1 MGAFFWGILR
11 ALFQFGVFFFFWYGY
26 TLADT
31 KNNHKNNKKENQMK
45 KSIRKEASRVF
56 FVALACI
63 AFVSSHLSANSPKK
77 SIQERSQEIEQ
88 TFQTKI
94 NELESRLKVIIE
106 AEQRNKPQTE
116 SYKGSGYEH
125 YLSQFESKK
134 ESAKD
139 LSKHHNQYKQEAI
152 AKAKE
157 SAKAYNAENELAHL
171 EENVGKISS
180 EFLSKIKHAKAN
192 LRATPHKQSL
202 GAQTPHAQSTKNG
215 AKSIY
220 KEKIEWIL
228 QSFENE
234 HNEIVSGA
242 YNAFSEHLA
251 SVYDKK

>member
-1 MGAFFWGILR
+1 
-11 ALFQFGVFFFFWYGY
+11 
-26 TLADT
+26 
-31 KNNHKNNKKENQMK
+31 MK
-45 KSIRKEASRVF
+45 KSVRKDASRVF
-56 FVALACI
+56 FVALACM

-106 AEQRNKPQTE
+106 AEQKNKPQTE
-116 SYKGSGYEH
+116 SLKGSGYEH

-139 LSKHHNQYKQEAI
+139 LSKHHNQYKQEVI

-180 EFLSKIKHAKAN
+180 EFLSKIKHAKTN
-192 LRATPHKQSL
+192 LRTQTPYKQSL
-202 GAQTPHAQSTKNG
+202 SAQTSHAQSTKNST
-215 AKSIY
+215 KSIY

-242 YNAFSEHLA
+242 YNAFSEYLE
-251 SVYDKK
+251 SLYDKK

>member
-1 MGAFFWGILR
+1 
-11 ALFQFGVFFFFWYGY
+11 
-26 TLADT
+26 
-31 KNNHKNNKKENQMK
+31 MK
-45 KSIRKEASRVF
+45 KQIGVRKHF
-56 FVALACI
+56 FIALALV
-63 AFVSSHLSANSPKK
+63 AFVSNHLNADAPNTQK

-125 YLSQFESKK
+125 YLSQFEGKK
-134 ESAKD
+134 ENAKD

-202 GAQTPHAQSTKNG
+202 SAQTPHTQSTKNG
-215 AKSIY
+215 TKSIY
-220 KEKIEWIL
+220 KEKIGWIL

-234 HNEIVSGA
+234 LNEIVSGA

-251 SVYDKK
+251 SIYDKK

>member
-1 MGAFFWGILR
+1 
-11 ALFQFGVFFFFWYGY
+11 
-26 TLADT
+26 
-31 KNNHKNNKKENQMK
+31 MK
-45 KSIRKEASRVF
+45 KSVRKDASRVF

-125 YLSQFESKK
+125 YLSQFENKK

-171 EENVGKISS
+171 EENVSKISS

-192 LRATPHKQSL
+192 LHATPHKQSL
-202 GAQTPHAQSTKNG
+202 SAQTQHAQSTKNG

-234 HNEIVSGA
+234 LNEIVSGA

-251 SVYDKK
+251 SLYDKK